1 MSTLTQLYVETY
13 LVINSMLNIS
23 KKVIIIMKAK
33 LKEQVV
39 NQLLLI
45 NVHLQRVEFQM
56 TQIATLFCLFLCHL
70 FWIYN

>member
-1 MSTLTQLYVETY
+1 MSTLTQLYVETF

-70 FWIYN
+70 F